1 MGNKLSPLG
10 KGLDAILPKSFSD
23 NSETIISIPIT
34 EIAPNQY
41 QPRTQFNDKDI
52 NQLAES
58 ITQHGLTQP
67 IVVRPAEQGYEL
79 IVGERRLRAS
89 QKAGVSTISAIV
101 KSVSDREALQLA
113 LVENIDRK
121 DLNPIEEARSFQR
134 LSKEFELTHQEIA
147 NTFKRSR
154 SAISNSLRLLKLPA
168 AIQSALIS
176 GILTPGHART
186 ILRLETEAEQ
196 LSFLADIQ
204 EGNLSVREVES
215 QTHAQANPY
224 TTAEQIDFSQLER
237 ALEDIFRLKP
247 KIKGSWDKG
256 SIHLKY
262 TSKDELNYILKLFKT
277 AMPQQIEIQQ

>member
-277 AMPQQIEIQQ
+277 ATPQQIEIQQ

>member
-41 QPRTQFNDKDI
+41 QPRTQFNDQDI

-247 KIKGSWDKG
+247 TIKGSWDKG

-277 AMPQQIEIQQ
+277 ATPQQIEIQQ